1 MQLRMNLKYDPF
13 NLEISAGS
21 QTIVAKGVES
31 GSVKNNK
38 GKRDQRGNA
47 A

>member
-1 MQLRMNLKYDPF
+1 MLLRINSKYDPF

-31 GSVKNNK
+31 GSIKNYK